1 MHIGIIEDN
10 PAIADLYEI
19 ALKMRC
25 HTTASYTT
33 GEAFFERFFSSGE
46 GRVLS
51 YDALIIDLGLPGTM
65 SGQDV
70 ISRLAQE
77 RTDDPLP
84 FIAVVSGAAESAL
97 SSVQTTFP
105 TVTVVQKPVS
115 LAALLR
121 LLEKNAK
128 D

>member
-19 ALKMRC
+19 AFKMRG

-33 GEAFFERFFSSGE
+33 GEAFFERSSSSEE
-46 GRVLS
+46 GRVLP
-51 YDALIIDLGLPGTM
+51 YDALIIDLGLPGAM

-70 ISRLAQE
+70 ISRLTQK
-77 RTDDPLP
+77 RTEEPLP
-84 FIAVVSGAAESAL
+84 FITVVSGAAESTL
-97 SSVQTTFP
+97 SFVQTTFP

-115 LAALLR
+115 IVALLR